1 MEGGADLFDVGAVDA
16 DELVELLAG
25 DFELVGP
32 VGDVGGHFGVD
43 LLGVVGAFDVGA
55 LVAVEVG
62 VDDFVVDGLG
72 GGEDGVFGVGDVLDV
87 SVAVVIY
94 VGHAGFLFLLPVEG
108 WRGGGWGCPM
118 PLRKVVM

>member
-1 MEGGADLFDVGAVDA
+1 MLVEGGADLFDVGAVDA

-32 VGDVGGHFGVD
+32 VGDVGGHLGVD

-62 VDDFVVDGLG
+62 VDDLVVDGLG

-87 SVAVVIY
+87 SVAVVVY
-94 VGHAGFLFLLPVEG
+94 VGH
-108 WRGGGWGCPM
+108 
-118 PLRKVVM
+118 KVSSFFYL